1 MSSSKMPQSDRF
13 NKNSSTLMNSPMKN
27 KFFFATRQ
35 VSDSVGEMEDPL
47 QARRLKLSQLALL
60 DDGKS
65 NEN

>member
-1 MSSSKMPQSDRF
+1 
-13 NKNSSTLMNSPMKN
+13 MNSPMKN